1 MIALARVSTSDP
13 FAAKTF
19 MIGVLFGI
27 LLGAPIM
34 ERMWFLV
41 TRHPW
46 PQQVR
51 SKRQDRRGRWS

>member
-1 MIALARVSTSDP
+1 MLALARVPVSDP
-13 FAAKTF
+13 FAGEAF

-27 LLGAPIM
+27 LAGAVIC

-46 PQQVR
+46 PQR